1 MSYPSRTGD
10 KFLYVLGSDNTFL
23 NWLRAQESTL
33 GKLGGIVLTTDGTY
47 KQTKNRDTKTITF
60 GTVDVAQQ
68 FFLLCQS
75 ICTHED
81 EETLSWIINSMKD
94 HTEKLVKQVQEKW
107 LHKVFEDA
115 AATNVSVLGELFGF
129 DADANLMRDL
139 RKILDQ
145 IVALDGKE
153 WKANVDF
160 LIVDGQKAPRNAA
173 IKIFPNCRMLDCFR
187 HLKL

>member
-1 MSYPSRTGD
+1 
-10 KFLYVLGSDNTFL
+10 
-23 NWLRAQESTL
+23 
-33 GKLGGIVLTTDGTY
+33 
-47 KQTKNRDTKTITF
+47 
-60 GTVDVAQQ
+60 
-68 FFLLCQS
+68 
-75 ICTHED
+75 
-81 EETLSWIINSMKD
+81 MKD

>member
-1 MSYPSRTGD
+1 M
-10 KFLYVLGSDNTFL
+10 YVLGSDNTFL
-23 NWLRAQESTL
+23 NWFRMQESVL

-60 GTVDVAQQ
+60 GTVDIAQQ

-81 EETLSWIINSMKD
+81 EETLSWIIECMKD

-107 LHKVFEDA
+107 LGKVFEDA
-115 AATNVSVLGELFGF
+115 ATTDVNVLGQLFGF
-129 DADANLMRDL
+129 DANANLMRDL
-139 RKILDQ
+139 RKVLDQ

-153 WKANVDF
+153 WEAKVDF
-160 LIVDGQKAPRNAA
+160 LLVDGQEAPRNAA
-173 IKIFPNCRMLDCFR
+173 KKIFPNPPKMLDCFR
-187 HLKL
+187 YLKL